1 MYLSTVD
8 PYGTVYLST
17 VDLSTVDLST
27 VDLTTVD
34 LTSTPMQKKDAYPLG
49 AWGGSR
55 LWDPFQPSAN
65 VP

>member
-8 PYGTVYLST
+8 PYSTVYLST

-34 LTSTPMQKKDAYPLG
+34 LTSTTYAEKGCLLAKTLG
-49 AWGGSR
+49 G
-55 LWDPFQPSAN
+55 
-65 VP
+65 